1 MLFYVLSADELSELY
16 DRLGYKFDKES
27 ILRNIEYYAKRT
39 ANTSTLSRVALT
51 WVLSR
56 MDRTNA
62 WSLLSGVSHQ
72 NVAAPVPIPQNK
84 SGGDNAVD
92 ASAKAAENNDNSY
105 PDSWSIF
112 REALGSDY
120 LDIQGGTTPEGV
132 HIGAMAGTVDIVQRC
147 YTGIV
152 TRNDVLWLNPCLPR
166 EMVRLAFHFQYRN
179 QVIRLD
185 ITRKTAT
192 ICVGHSSAKPI
203 KVGFEK
209 EVYELHA
216 GDKKIFK
223 LELEEND

>member
-1 MLFYVLSADELSELY
+1 
-16 DRLGYKFDKES
+16 
-27 ILRNIEYYAKRT
+27 
-39 ANTSTLSRVALT
+39 
-51 WVLSR
+51 
-56 MDRTNA
+56 
-62 WSLLSGVSHQ
+62 
-72 NVAAPVPIPQNK
+72 
-84 SGGDNAVD
+84 
-92 ASAKAAENNDNSY
+92 
-105 PDSWSIF
+105 
-112 REALGSDY
+112 
-120 LDIQGGTTPEGV
+120 
-132 HIGAMAGTVDIVQRC
+132 VQRC